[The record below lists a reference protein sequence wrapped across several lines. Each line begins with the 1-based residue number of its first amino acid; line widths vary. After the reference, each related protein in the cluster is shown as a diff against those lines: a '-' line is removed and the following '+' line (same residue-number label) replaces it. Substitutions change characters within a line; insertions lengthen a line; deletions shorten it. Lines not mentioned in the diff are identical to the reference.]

1 MFSCM
6 RTTIRMDDQLLKEA
20 KKRALESGRSLT
32 AFLEEA
38 VRNEL
43 ARSENQQR
51 AKPFRVEAFH
61 GTGLLPGVD
70 LDDTADLLDRM
81 ESR

>member
-1 MFSCM
+1 M
-6 RTTIRMDDQLLKEA
+6 RTTIRIDDQLLTEA

-43 ARSENQQR
+43 SRNESQRR
-51 AKPFRVEAFH
+51 AKPFKVKEFH